1 MLFHAD
7 ELVVPERSAIDYVGS
22 PMYRVIEEH
31 VLALVLALIV
41 VAFLVFVRR
50 SAMFARL
57 FPGRLTAFRT
67 KPSSVVVLAG
77 LLFVSSAIHLGLAL
91 GHEVYARTPLYLAGA
106 VLLAL
111 AGRGAVRQSPSWR
124 RIVLL
129 SLLGSLVAYPIAL
142 LNGGGPDQLGT
153 MTKMLEAFALFMV
166 LNQGRSPKRPRLATA
181 GAMTLV
187 VFIGVSS
194 WVGAFVGSDHH
205 GGDNPSPGFLLPVL
219 ETTAATP
226 EQELAAQHLLAETVE
241 ALTRYEDPSVAA
253 ADGYDVEGI
262 HGNDFHADN
271 PSLRNDGFILEPTK
285 PETLVYGMGVDGPV
299 LLGAMFQTDAMGE
312 PGPTVGG
319 PLTPWHAHGNICFTI
334 IGLMGATDPFGQCPL
349 GTLSVPH
356 SNEMMHVWTIA
367 GAPEPFGDLDDAW
380 LNTELGLEG

>member
-1 MLFHAD
+1 MLFHTD
-7 ELVVPERSAIDYVGS
+7 ELVVPDRSAIDYIGS

-41 VAFLVFVRR
+41 VAVLVFMRR
-50 SAMFARL
+50 SASFARL
-57 FPGRLTAFRT
+57 FPGRMMAFRT
-67 KPSSVVVLAG
+67 KPQSVVVLAG
-77 LLFVSSAIHLGLAL
+77 LLFISSAIHLGLAL
-91 GHEVYARTPLYLAGA
+91 GHEIYARTPLYLAGA

-111 AGRGAVRQSPSWR
+111 AGRAAVRQTPRWR
-124 RIVLL
+124 RVVAL
-129 SLLGSLVAYPIAL
+129 SLVGSLLAYPMAL
-142 LNGGGPDQLGT
+142 LTGDGPDQLGT
-153 MTKMLEAFALFMV
+153 MTKMVEAFALFMV
-166 LNQGRSPKRPRLATA
+166 LSMSPSPKRPRLATA
-181 GAMTLV
+181 GAMTMV
-187 VFIGVSS
+187 VFIGVAS
-194 WVGAFVGSDHH
+194 WIGAFVGSDHH

-219 ETTAATP
+219 ENTTATP

-241 ALTRYEDPSVAA
+241 AVRRYADPAVAA

-262 HGNDFHADN
+262 SGNDFHADN
-271 PSLRNDGFILEPTK
+271 PSLKNDGFILEPTK
-285 PETLVYGMGVDGPV
+285 PETLVYAMGADGPV

-380 LNTELGLEG
+380 LNTKLGLDG